1 MYYIYKKYL
10 LIIFLFLISFYPLVG
25 NNASFLRDDWG
36 YISETS
42 LVNLKSFIHIFIN
55 NYTSFMAARPGLA
68 FLVSLIPQIVGVKP
82 NIYLLINLS
91 LFILNS
97 LIIATLF
104 GRLLRIKNKFLLFS
118 MILLPV
124 FSSTVIF
131 STVNLLMANIAILI
145 FNIGLYSLINV
156 KKNYIAIKYF
166 FSTLCFIISLL
177 TFEFSAPLLLLSIFL
192 IIIQDNN
199 SLHINKLLVIKNLK
213 LLPLFTSLII
223 YLLYNK
229 FICAHIIETFFQGNG
244 CPVSKLKNFS
254 IIFDPLVL
262 AKVSYSFVMNVI
274 NSFLFLFS
282 SFFYVTKNLKII
294 LIPLF
299 YIVSILLVKFFA
311 KEKIVKKNNYNN
323 KLKIYI
329 IILALIAYLCLVLSA
344 QEYSTIFGYDNR
356 YYYISWI
363 LISLLVATLI
373 NSELKSH
380 FIIFLLLLNFNC
392 QINELSQNY
401 KIQKIIISKVLTFDD
416 DDKNKKTV
424 LINVPFYNP
433 IYNFSNLEIFG
444 FEWDFSN
451 ALKYSKKKELNNK
464 YHVININKLTT
475 RDLIYD
481 NDNIILDGYINITYN
496 NLYYININ
504 NHNFK
509 ISKIKKINNAKDLSW
524 EIDNLIKT
532 EIMKR
537 NPVINLNPIN
547 TRDFIKKYLTNL
559 T

>member
-1 MYYIYKKYL
+1 MFIKNKKYL
-10 LIIFLFLISFYPLVG
+10 LIILFLISFYPLLG

-42 LVNLKSFIHIFIN
+42 LFNLKDFINIFIG

-68 FLVSLIPQIVGVKP
+68 LLVSLIPPIVGLKP
-82 NIYLLINLS
+82 NIYLLLNLT

-104 GRLLRIKNKFLLFS
+104 GRLLKIRNKFLFFS

-145 FNIGLYSLINV
+145 FNIGFYSLINV
-156 KKNYIAIKYF
+156 KKSKIIIKYF
-166 FSTLCFIISLL
+166 FSTVCFIISLL

-199 SLHINKLLVIKNLK
+199 NLHSNKLLVIKNLK

-229 FICAHIIETFFQGNG
+229 FICTYIIENFFLGNG
-244 CPVSKLKNFS
+244 CPVSKLKSFQ
-254 IIFDPLVL
+254 IIFNPLIL
-262 AKVSYSFVMNVI
+262 AKVTCSFVMNVI

-282 SFFYVTKNLKII
+282 SFFYVAKNLKII
-294 LIPLF
+294 IIPLF

-311 KEKIVKKNNYNN
+311 KKKIVKKNNYNK

-329 IILALIAYLCLVLSA
+329 IILAIIAYLCLVLSA

-363 LISLLVATLI
+363 LISLLIAILI
-373 NSELKSH
+373 NSELISH

-401 KIQKIIISKVLTFDD
+401 KIQKIIISKVLTYDNNN
-416 DDKNKKTV
+416 KNKKTI

-451 ALKYSKKKELNNK
+451 ALKYSNNKELNNK
-464 YHVININKLTT
+464 YHVININKLITK
-475 RDLIYD
+475 DLIYD
-481 NDNIILDGYINITYN
+481 NDNIIIDGYINITYN
-496 NLYYININ
+496 NLYYMNIN
-504 NHNFK
+504 NHNFQ
-509 ISKIKKINNAKDLSW
+509 ISKAKKINNAKDLSL

-532 EIMKR
+532 EIIKR

-547 TRDFIKKYLTNL
+547 IRNFIKKYL
-559 T
+559 

>member
-1 MYYIYKKYL
+1 MFIKNKKYL
-10 LIIFLFLISFYPLVG
+10 LIILFLISFYPLLG

-42 LVNLKSFIHIFIN
+42 LFNLKDFINIFIG

-68 FLVSLIPQIVGVKP
+68 LLVSLIPPIVGLKP
-82 NIYLLINLS
+82 NIYLLLNLT

-104 GRLLRIKNKFLLFS
+104 GRLLKIRNKFLFFS

-145 FNIGLYSLINV
+145 FNIGFYSLINV
-156 KKNYIAIKYF
+156 KKSKIIIKYF
-166 FSTLCFIISLL
+166 FSTVCFIISLL

-199 SLHINKLLVIKNLK
+199 NLHSNKLLVIKNLK

-229 FICAHIIETFFQGNG
+229 FICTYIIENFFLGNG
-244 CPVSKLKNFS
+244 CPVSKLKSFQ
-254 IIFDPLVL
+254 IIFNPLIL
-262 AKVSYSFVMNVI
+262 AKVTCSFVMNVI

-282 SFFYVTKNLKII
+282 SFFYVAKNLKII
-294 LIPLF
+294 IIPLF

-311 KEKIVKKNNYNN
+311 KKKIVKKNNYNK

-329 IILALIAYLCLVLSA
+329 IILAIIAYLCLVLSA

-363 LISLLVATLI
+363 LISLLISILI
-373 NSELKSH
+373 NSELISH

-401 KIQKIIISKVLTFDD
+401 KIQKIIISKVLTYDNNN
-416 DDKNKKTV
+416 KNKKTI

-451 ALKYSKKKELNNK
+451 ALKYSNNKELNNK
-464 YHVININKLTT
+464 YHVININKLITK
-475 RDLIYD
+475 DLIYD
-481 NDNIILDGYINITYN
+481 NDNIIIDGYINITYK
-496 NLYYININ
+496 NLYYMNIN
-504 NHNFK
+504 NHNFQ
-509 ISKIKKINNAKDLSW
+509 ISKAKKINNAKDLSL

-532 EIMKR
+532 EIIKR

-547 TRDFIKKYLTNL
+547 IKNFIKKY
-559 T
+559 